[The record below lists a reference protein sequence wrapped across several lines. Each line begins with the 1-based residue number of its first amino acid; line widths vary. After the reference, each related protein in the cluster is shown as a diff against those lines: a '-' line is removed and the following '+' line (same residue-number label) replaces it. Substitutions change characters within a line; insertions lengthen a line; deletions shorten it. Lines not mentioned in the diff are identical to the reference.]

1 MHNSLEINDPSDDL
15 FDFSDFT
22 GEILIPPNTE
32 EDMDFLDV
40 FFESLIDGL
49 PSAASNSSLISFH
62 NQLKN
67 NEFKDATQTIRDHP
81 HCLQQMNNSLPVTK
95 LASFFLFLLRKRSI
109 PIIKSMWENNTLLA
123 SYFSGNPI
131 SVQVTNA
138 QGTLE
143 TQNWQLTMPEL
154 IANFKAA
161 LAGRTP
167 DIIKFMWESAN
178 SPLQHAVQ
186 TLDNIKLTELTE
198 KVLSSSKNGKSEF
211 IRGPVEEPPK
221 VVVLS

>member
-1 MHNSLEINDPSDDL
+1 MPE
-15 FDFSDFT
+15 
-22 GEILIPPNTE
+22 LIAN
-32 EDMDFLDV
+32 FK
-40 FFESLIDGL
+40 
-49 PSAASNSSLISFH
+49 AA
-62 NQLKN
+62 
-67 NEFKDATQTIRDHP
+67 
-81 HCLQQMNNSLPVTK
+81 
-95 LASFFLFLLRKRSI
+95 LASHSI
-109 PIIKSMWENNTLLA
+109 VVIKSMWENNRLLA

-131 SVQVTNA
+131 SVPVTNA

-161 LAGRTP
+161 LASQRP
-167 DIIKFMWESAN
+167 AIIKSMWESTN